1 MGKLLCLRLCLETW
15 TKTLRFQILFLK
27 SLSDAFAAYL
37 CNHVSF
43 YIPQRSGE
51 ISYSGHQLNEFV
63 PQKTSA
69 YISQQDLHI
78 AEMTVR
84 ETIDFSARCQGVA
97 SRTGT
102 CLYRKTLFIKHSLN
116 GSSLSAETDIM
127 MEVSKRE
134 KDGGII
140 PDPEVDAYMKVHS

>member
-1 MGKLLCLRLCLETW
+1 M
-15 TKTLRFQILFLK
+15 
-27 SLSDAFAAYL
+27 SLYL
-37 CNHVSF
+37 
-43 YIPQRSGE
+43 PQRSGE
-51 ISYSGHQLNEFV
+51 ISYNGHALNEFV

-102 CLYRKTLFIKHSLN
+102 CLHRTTLFIKHSLN
-116 GSSLSAETDIM
+116 GSYLSAEKDIM

-140 PDPEVDAYMKVHS
+140 PDPEVDAYMKVHF